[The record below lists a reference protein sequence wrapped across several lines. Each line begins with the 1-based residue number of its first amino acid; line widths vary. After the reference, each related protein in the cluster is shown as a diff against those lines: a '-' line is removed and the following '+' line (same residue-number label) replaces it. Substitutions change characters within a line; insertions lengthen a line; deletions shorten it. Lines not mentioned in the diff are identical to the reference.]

1 MCCAFMLFVYKCV
14 GVGGGGNSC
23 DDVVVVIDSSS
34 KRTVEERSK
43 EEKEKWEKELFLH
56 ANATNNVRWGCIF

>member
-1 MCCAFMLFVYKCV
+1 MISFWLGILLLFHYVLCFMCCAFMLFVYKCV

-23 DDVVVVIDSSS
+23 DDVVVVVDSSS

-43 EEKEKWEKELFLH
+43 EEKEK
-56 ANATNNVRWGCIF
+56 